1 MASPEETP
9 EERLERQLEQA
20 LRAGRSKSFL
30 LPQLEKLA
38 SMAAVG
44 SRPYCFANRTLAE
57 LLVEQAPWRAAL
69 HARRVVVA
77 NPEDEP
83 AHALLGL
90 ALAVQANYRAAIA
103 SYRRALA
110 LSPSNPWYAHN
121 VGHLL
126 DIALDKPRDGLA
138 FLRAAH
144 REAPDQDE
152 VTSSLAHCLARCG
165 AREEALALAAPLA
178 LNNAHRADFRGLFEW
193 IEAGAPAQSRPPAL
207 LAPYSFN
214 PDATANSN
222 ASTPSSTDW
231 IAVTRTLIDRS
242 GLAPEQRVLA
252 LSVLSSHNALPIHD
266 RIAANAAAAALEY
279 AVCART
285 RRARTQRALADEYG
299 LTVRSLRE
307 WVALVRPLVER

>member
-44 SRPYCFANRTLAE
+44 SRAYCFANRTLAE

-77 NPEDEP
+77 SPEDEP

-90 ALAVQANYRAAIA
+90 ALAVQGNYRAAIA

-110 LSPSNPWYAHN
+110 LAPSNPWYAHN

-138 FLRAAH
+138 FLRSAH
-144 REAPDQDE
+144 REAPDQDD

-165 AREEALALAAPLA
+165 AREEALDLAAPLA
-178 LNNAHRADFRGLFEW
+178 RKNAHRADFLALVEW
-193 IEAGAPAQSRPPAL
+193 IEAGDPAQPRPPAL
-207 LAPYSFN
+207 LAPHSFD
-214 PDATANSN
+214 PDASAHSD
-222 ASTPSSTDW
+222 ASAAPTDW
-231 IAVTRTLIDRS
+231 VAVTRTLIDRS

-279 AVCART
+279 AVCVRT

-299 LTVRSLRE
+299 LSVQSLRE

>member
-1 MASPEETP
+1 MASPEETQ
-9 EERLERQLEQA
+9 EERLERRLEQA

-44 SRPYCFANRTLAE
+44 SRAYCFANRTLAE

-69 HARRVVVA
+69 HARRVVLA
-77 NPEDEP
+77 SPDDEP

-90 ALAVQANYRAAIA
+90 ALAVQGNYRAAIA

-144 REAPDQDE
+144 REAPDQDD

-165 AREEALALAAPLA
+165 ARAEALELAAPLA
-178 LNNAHRADFRGLFEW
+178 KNHAHRADFQGLVEW
-193 IEAGAPAQSRPPAL
+193 IEVGDPSQPRPSAL
-207 LAPYSFN
+207 LAPYAFD
-214 PDATANSN
+214 PDPTAHTQG
-222 ASTPSSTDW
+222 ASAPSTDW
-231 IAVTRTLIDRS
+231 VAVTRMLIDRID
-242 GLAPEQRVLA
+242 LEPEQRVLA

-266 RIAANAAAAALEY
+266 RVAANAAAAAIEY

-299 LTVRSLRE
+299 LSVQSLRE
-307 WVALVRPLVER
+307 WVALVRPLVDR

>member
-1 MASPEETP
+1 MASPEETQ

-20 LRAGRSKSFL
+20 LCAGRSKSFL

-44 SRPYCFANRTLAE
+44 SRAYCFANRTLAE

-69 HARRVVVA
+69 HARRVVLA
-77 NPEDEP
+77 SPDDEP

-90 ALAVQANYRAAIA
+90 ALAVQGNYRAAIA

-110 LSPSNPWYAHN
+110 RSPSNPWYAHN

-144 REAPDQDE
+144 REAPDQDD

-165 AREEALALAAPLA
+165 ARAEALELAAPLA
-178 LNNAHRADFRGLFEW
+178 KNHAHRADFQGLVEW
-193 IEAGAPAQSRPPAL
+193 IEAGDPSQPRPSAL
-207 LAPYSFN
+207 LAPHAFD
-214 PDATANSN
+214 PDPTAQTQG
-222 ASTPSSTDW
+222 ASAPSTDW
-231 IAVTRTLIDRS
+231 VAVTRTLIDRID
-242 GLAPEQRVLA
+242 LEPEQRVLA
-252 LSVLSSHNALPIHD
+252 LSVLSSHNSLPIHD
-266 RIAANAAAAALEY
+266 RVAACAAAAAIEY

-299 LTVRSLRE
+299 LSIQSLRE
-307 WVALVRPLVER
+307 WVALVRPLVYR